1 MGEER
6 QEEEVATLASYK
18 CSSSMGV
25 VTVGDARWIV
35 SRYAQNP
42 TKKRLPAGGTGAST
56 AEERRSAVEAAAARD
71 RTFGDLQG
79 VCQLGGNI

>member
-42 TKKRLPAGGTGAST
+42 TKKRLLVVGTGRICCGG
-56 AEERRSAVEAAAARD
+56 EEVS
-71 RTFGDLQG
+71 
-79 VCQLGGNI
+79 GGGGSGGAGQNFR